1 MSSKISGT
9 GISIRQANER
19 DAAAAAAAA
28 GGGGG
33 DRSASH
39 APPHRLLIYAAVVV
53 ALAAVA
59 FGGYSYLKAPP
70 APKSSR
76 HGKSSSFSSK
86 APPID
91 APPVN
96 ASARYRVPLDAAF
109 KFFATPENRIMWH
122 LGCVQVSPPS
132 FFPGA
137 SFACA
142 TCMRQ
147 L

>member
-28 GGGGG
+28 GGG

-39 APPHRLLIYAAVVV
+39 ASPHRLLIYAAVVV

-70 APKSSR
+70 VPKSSR

-122 LGCVQVSPPS
+122 LGCVQVSPPL
-132 FFPGA
+132 FCPGA
-137 SFACA
+137 SFAC
-142 TCMRQ
+142 TSCMRR